1 MADPKDQ
8 TIEAARLSFNEELL
22 SADYPSI
29 HHDDEAV
36 ERLVDWLAP
45 SAGGS
50 YLDLATGAG
59 VMAFAVAARQPAARV
74 IGVDIADAAIA
85 RNREAAREQGQANL
99 EFRLMDGRRLEFPD
113 AAFDGLTWR
122 YALHHFPDLE
132 HTLADARRVL
142 KPGSPFVVADAVRHP
157 DDERDFINRFQALKP
172 DGHVRMYTAEA
183 LVDQLCA
190 HGFRPDDRFASAI
203 AFSRSL
209 ETDYHALIADMPP
222 EILELYRVKVVG
234 DEARLTFQVL
244 NVRFLAPAGPAL

>member
-1 MADPKDQ
+1 MTNSKER
-8 TIEAARLSFNEELL
+8 TIEAARQSFNKELL

-45 SAGGS
+45 RAGGT

-59 VMAFAVAARQPAARV
+59 VMAFAAAARQPEARV

-85 RNREAAREQGQANL
+85 RNRDAAREQGCANI
-99 EFRLMDGRRLEFPD
+99 EFRLMNGRSFDFPD
-113 AAFDGLTWR
+113 ATFDGMTWR

-132 HTLADARRVL
+132 ATLADARRVL

-183 LVDQLCA
+183 LMDLFRAQ
-190 HGFRPDDRFASAI
+190 GFVADGRFASAI
-203 AFSRSL
+203 TFTRAL
-209 ETDYHALIADMPP
+209 NADYRALIGDMPP
-222 EILELYRVKVVG
+222 EILELYRVEVAG
-234 DEARLTFQVL
+234 DEARLTFEVL
-244 NVRFLAPAGPAL
+244 NVRFLAPTD